1 MTSNILVLP
10 GLPALSSHRLRGVAE
25 TTGLTQLSVR
35 WVHLVQC
42 SRALINSERSIVD
55 ELLRYGP
62 SAESTSEDGQQERF
76 VLPRQGTITPWSSK
90 ASELFARSGLQAVAR
105 VERAMHWRYTGTLTD
120 AEALFDRMTQRI
132 SMTLDE
138 TVVESVFH
146 ESQPAEL
153 RRVPLRAEGLPALS
167 AANRDWGLALSEDE
181 MVYLAKAYEA
191 LGRDPSDVELM
202 MFAQAN
208 SEHCRHKIFNADWT
222 IDGEAVDHSLFGMI
236 RNTFAAIN
244 GAGVLSAYS
253 DNAAVIEGPAAP
265 RFFAQQDHRYRHV
278 DEPVHVLMKVE
289 THNHPTGIAPYAGAA
304 TGSGG
309 EIRDEGAVG
318 RGSKP
323 KAGLTGFTTSHLNLP
338 GFEMPWEIGTPV
350 AGHMASAAEIMLEG
364 PIGGAGFNNEFGR
377 PALAGYFRTFEQ
389 RRPDGR
395 IAGYHKPIMI
405 AGGVGNIRGEHV
417 HATEVPVGAKL
428 IVLGGP
434 AMLIGLGGGAASS
447 MASGESSSDLD
458 FASVQRDNPEMERR
472 CQEVIDRCWALGE
485 DNPIRLI
492 HDVGA
497 GGLSNALP
505 ELVGDAGRGGRIEL
519 RAVPSADRGMAPVE
533 IWCNEAQERYVLA
546 IAPEDLTR
554 FEALC
559 ARERC
564 PFAVVGEASA
574 DAHLAVTDSLLT
586 EQPVDLPMSVLFG
599 KAPKMSRSFTREPIE
614 QPELELAGIQLEDAV
629 DRVLRFPAVA
639 NKSFLVTIGDRSITG
654 CVAGEQMI
662 GPYQVPVG
670 DCAVTLATV
679 ESTSGEAFAIG
690 ERSPLALINPAA
702 SARMAVA
709 EALTNIVGA
718 GVSRERVVLSANWMA
733 AAGEN
738 EDEQALFDAV
748 HAVGI
753 EFCPALGI
761 AIPVGKDS
769 LSMRSA
775 WRSGDKSFEVRS
787 PMTLIAS
794 AFAPVVDVRNV
805 VTPQLL
811 SDESV
816 GEATSLLLVDIGA
829 SKNRLGGSVLAQAYG
844 QLGSQSPDVD
854 DPDRF
859 RLFLDGVEK
868 LIAEKRVLA
877 CHDRSDGGLFVT
889 IAEMMFAS
897 RVGVSLRL
905 AKEDV
910 LAQLFSEEAGLVI
923 QVRASDADY
932 VRQVLSGQMIA
943 SIGEVSDVEELVVH
957 AGEREVFRRSGR
969 ALELRWSELSHQMM
983 RRRDNP
989 NCADEWFE
997 GLADEANPGLFSEP
1011 AFDVARASTEWK
1023 NSAFVNTGA
1032 RPEIAILREQGV
1044 NGQLEMAAAFDRA
1057 GFQGVD
1063 VHMSDLVNG
1072 DVDLRDFQALAACGG
1087 FSYGDVLGAGG
1098 GWAKGILNDEALRE
1112 QFATYFSGSKL
1123 ALGICNGCQMMAQ
1136 LAPIIPGAQAWPTF
1150 VRNRSEQFEGRTSRV
1165 LIESTDSPWLAGM
1178 AGSALSV
1185 AVAHGEG
1192 RAEFSAVDDLA
1203 SLQSSGQIALRYVDN
1218 HGDVAAR
1225 YPANPNGSPEGI
1237 AGLTAADGRVLIMMP
1252 HPERVYRSIQG
1263 PIRDPSWGEDSP
1275 WITLF
1280 RNARRALG

>member
-1 MTSNILVLP
+1 MLVLP
-10 GLPALSSHRLRGVAE
+10 GLPALSSHRLRGLSEA
-25 TTGLTQLSVR
+25 TGLSRLSVH
-35 WVHLVQC
+35 WLHLVQS
-42 SRALINSERSIVD
+42 SRPLTDDERRVVD
-55 ELLRYGP
+55 ELLHYGP
-62 SAESTSEDGQQERF
+62 RASADDGAVGEEQVF

-90 ASELFARSGLQAVAR
+90 ATELFARSGLAPVLR
-105 VERAMHWRYTGTLTD
+105 VERAMRWRYSGSLTEP
-120 AEALFDRMTQRI
+120 EALFDRMTQRLLPAI
-132 SMTLDE
+132 DDNVIE
-138 TVVESVFH
+138 GVFH
-146 ESQPAEL
+146 ESQPAQL
-153 RRVPLRAEGLPALS
+153 RRVPLLEEGLPALA

-181 MVYLAKAYEA
+181 MVYLAKAYEELA
-191 LGRDPSDVELM
+191 RNPSDVELM

-208 SEHCRHKIFNADWT
+208 SEHCRHKIFNADWS
-222 IDGEAVDHSLFGMI
+222 IDGEAVEHSLFGMI

-265 RFFAQQDHRYRHV
+265 RFFAQPDHRYRYV

-323 KAGLTGFTTSHLNLP
+323 KAGLTGFSTSHLNLP

-350 AGHMASAAEIMLEG
+350 PGHMASAADIMLEG

-389 RRPDGR
+389 ARSDGR
-395 IAGYHKPIMI
+395 VAGYHKPIMI
-405 AGGVGNIRGEHV
+405 AGGLGNIRDEHV

-472 CQEVIDRCWALGE
+472 CQEVIDACWALGD

-505 ELVGDAGRGGRIEL
+505 ELAGDAGRGGRFEL

-546 IAPEDLTR
+546 VAPEDLAR
-554 FEALC
+554 FESLC
-559 ARERC
+559 ERERC
-564 PFAVVGEASA
+564 PYAVVGEATA
-574 DAHLAVTDSLLT
+574 DAHLSVTDSLLT

-599 KAPKMSRSFTREPIE
+599 KPPKMSRSFERQPIE
-614 QPELELAGIQLEDAV
+614 RPELDLSGIDLEEAV

-639 NKSFLVTIGDRSITG
+639 NKSFLITIGDRSITG
-654 CVAGEQMI
+654 CVAGEQMV

-670 DCAVTLATV
+670 DFALTLATV
-679 ESTSGEAFAIG
+679 ESTAGEVFAMG

-738 EDEQALFDAV
+738 EDEQALFDGV
-748 HAVGI
+748 RAVGM

-775 WRSGDKSFEVRS
+775 WQSDGESFEVRS

-794 AFAPVVDVRNV
+794 AFAPVEDVRRA
-805 VTPQLL
+805 VTPQLI
-811 SDESV
+811 SSEAV
-816 GEATSLLLVDIGA
+816 GEMTMLVLVDIGGYRD
-829 SKNRLGGSVLAQAYG
+829 RLGGSVLAQAYG
-844 QLGSQSPDVD
+844 QLGNECPDID
-854 DPDRF
+854 DPIGF
-859 RLFLDGVEK
+859 RLFLDGVER
-868 LIAEKRVLA
+868 LISEGRVIA

-889 IAEMMFAS
+889 VAEMMFAS
-897 RVGVSLRL
+897 RVGVLL
-905 AKEDV
+905 DLQDEDIIE
-910 LAQLFSEEAGLVI
+910 QLFSEEAGLVMQI
-923 QVRASDADY
+923 RSADFDY
-932 VRQVLSGQMIA
+932 VREVLSEVLVA
-943 SIGEVSDVEELVVH
+943 YIGEVTEDEYLVID
-957 AGEREVFRRSGR
+957 ADADEIFRRSGR
-969 ALELRWSELSHQMM
+969 ELEQRWSELSHQMM

-989 NCADEWFE
+989 DCADEWFE
-997 GLADEANPGLFSEP
+997 GLADDSDPGLRSEP
-1011 AFDVARASTEWK
+1011 SFDVAAESEAWV
-1023 NSAFVNTGA
+1023 AAPFVNVGA
-1032 RPEIAILREQGV
+1032 EPEIAILREQGV
-1044 NGQLEMAAAFDRA
+1044 NGHVEMAAAFDRA
-1057 GFQGVD
+1057 GFQAVD
-1063 VHMSDLVNG
+1063 VHMSDLVSG
-1072 DVDLRDFQALAACGG
+1072 SVRLADFPVLAACGG

-1098 GWAKGILNDEALRE
+1098 GWAKGILNDERLRE
-1112 QFATYFSGSKL
+1112 QFASYFAGSKL

-1136 LAPIIPGAQAWPTF
+1136 LSQIIPGADAWPTF

-1165 LIESTDSPWLAGM
+1165 LIEASDSPWLTGM

-1192 RAEFSAVDDLA
+1192 RAEFEGPNDLA
-1203 SLQSSGQIALRYVDN
+1203 SLSASGQVALRYVDN
-1218 HGDVAAR
+1218 RGEIATR
-1225 YPANPNGSPEGI
+1225 YPANPNGSPEGV

-1252 HPERVYRSIQG
+1252 HPERVYRSVQG
-1263 PIRDPSWGEDSP
+1263 SIRNPQWGDDSP